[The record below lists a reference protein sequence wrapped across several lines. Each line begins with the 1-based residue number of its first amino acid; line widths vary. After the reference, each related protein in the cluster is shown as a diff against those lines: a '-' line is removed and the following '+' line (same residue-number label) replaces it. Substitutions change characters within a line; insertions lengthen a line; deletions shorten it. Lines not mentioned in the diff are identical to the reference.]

1 MLSDTI
7 DTKQQQQQ
15 LHVLFIDSYD
25 SFTYNVVRLIE
36 QQTDISPGVNAV
48 HVTTVHSDTF
58 QSMDQLLPLLP
69 LLMPIG
75 WLAQDLGIPNNGAQ
89 DMGIIS
95 ELFENANGKLDEVP
109 ILGICLGFQ
118 AMCLAQ
124 GADVSE
130 LNTIKHGQVY
140 EMHLN
145 DAARACGLFSGY
157 PDTFKSTR
165 YHSLHGQCRRH

>member
-48 HVTTVHSDTF
+48 HVTTIHSDTF

-69 LLMPIG
+69 LFDAIVVGPG
-75 WLAQDLGIPNNGAQ
+75 PGNPNNGAQ
-89 DMGIIS
+89 D
-95 ELFENANGKLDEVP
+95 
-109 ILGICLGFQ
+109 
-118 AMCLAQ
+118 
-124 GADVSE
+124 
-130 LNTIKHGQVY
+130 
-140 EMHLN
+140 
-145 DAARACGLFSGY
+145 GY
-157 PDTFKSTR
+157 NI
-165 YHSLHGQCRRH
+165 

>member
-7 DTKQQQQQ
+7 DVKQQQRQQ
-15 LHVLFIDSYD
+15 HYHVLFIDSYD

-36 QQTDISPGVNAV
+36 QQTNISPEVNAV
-48 HVTTVHSDTF
+48 HVTTIHSDTF
-58 QSMDQLLPLLP
+58 QSMGQLLPLLP
-69 LLMPIG
+69 LFDAIVVGPG
-75 WLAQDLGIPNNGAQ
+75 PGNPNNGAQ

-95 ELFENANGKLDEVP
+95 ELFENADGNLDDVP

-124 GADVSE
+124 GAVVSE

-140 EMHLN
+140 DCLLYTS
-145 DAARACGLFSGY
+145 RCV
-157 PDTFKSTR
+157 
-165 YHSLHGQCRRH
+165 